1 MEQKSRKS
9 IVELLDWCTAN
20 LGATT
25 TIVSDN
31 SKEHGGHESSTY
43 RLRAA
48 ERFYY
53 LKIHQTRLHW
63 EQEVHAYERWAP
75 ALGGLAPQLIALHE
89 ERPLALLLS
98 ERPGQVLENVH
109 LTNAQERS
117 VWRTAGELLI
127 ALHELEV
134 GDCFGP
140 CGRDGTCR
148 ERWPQNGAGYM
159 VQKLEQQIEQALQGQ
174 YIDAHELKTLQAVLA
189 MTPAFAKERPR
200 PCHRD
205 YCAANWLVN
214 KEGILS
220 GIIDF
225 EFAYWDVRAADF
237 ARDPNWT
244 WMHHPDLLI
253 AFFEGYG
260 RSLTT
265 AEETQLFV
273 ARADYALGAILWGHD
288 HQFYGFEQ
296 EGHDALAYLAQLL
309 R

>member
-1 MEQKSRKS
+1 M
-9 IVELLDWCTAN
+9 VELLDWCTTH
-20 LGATT
+20 LGAT

-43 RLRAA
+43 RLQAA

-53 LKIHQTRLHW
+53 LKIHQTRSHW

-75 ALGGLAPQLIALHE
+75 AFGDFAPQLIALHE
-89 ERPLALLLS
+89 ERPLAFLVNEL
-98 ERPGQVLENVH
+98 PGQVLEQVS
-109 LTNAQERS
+109 LTAVQEQA

-140 CGRDGTCR
+140 CGREGTCR
-148 ERWPQNGAGYM
+148 ERWPQHAADYM
-159 VQKLEQQIEQALQGQ
+159 TQKLEQQIAQAMHGQ
-174 YIDAHELKTLQAVLA
+174 YINDHEFKTLQAVLT
-189 MTPAFAKERPR
+189 MTPAFANERPL

-214 KEGILS
+214 EAGGLS

-237 ARDPNWT
+237 ARDPNWS
-244 WMHHPDLLI
+244 WMHRPDLLT

-273 ARADYALGAILWGHD
+273 ARADYALGAILWGRD

-296 EGHDALAYLAQLL
+296 EGHDALAHLAQLL